1 MASTTAAQKT
11 TNAKATNAKATNAKA
26 TNAKATNAKATNA
39 KASSTARK
47 ASAPRKAKAF
57 SIVEWKGELTKA
69 AKAER
74 SAASMVL
81 DCLITVRDKGYGEKD
96 IRAMVRDAFADAGWQ
111 DKTLQKRTSDAM
123 AIFKAAKLPDD
134 MPKNLQ
140 RAADACR
147 ALNPSKPRKPRAGT
161 DAPKAGKVD
170 KASSANKADDAP
182 SKDVEPLDIA
192 KAREAL
198 RGTINGMLKRA
209 DDEAADWLAT
219 MMDMLDADVE

>member
-1 MASTTAAQKT
+1 MTDAATAKKT
-11 TNAKATNAKATNAKA
+11 

-47 ASAPRKAKAF
+47 TTPRKTKVF
-57 SIVEWKGELTKA
+57 SIVEWKSELTKA

-81 DCLITVRDKGYGEKD
+81 DCLIAVRDKGYGEKD
-96 IRAMVRDAFADAGWQ
+96 IRAMVRDAFSDAGWQ

-170 KASSANKADDAP
+170 KASSANKDANAP
-182 SKDVEPLDIA
+182 SKDVEPLDIG

-198 RGTINGMLKRA
+198 RGTISGMLKRA
-209 DDEAADWLAT
+209 DDEAADWLAS
-219 MMDMLDADVE
+219 MMDMLDADLDVFDAPDE

>member
-1 MASTTAAQKT
+1 MANASTAQKT
-11 TNAKATNAKATNAKA
+11 TNT
-26 TNAKATNAKATNA
+26 ATNAKATNA
-39 KASSTARK
+39 KASSTTRK

-81 DCLITVRDKGYGEKD
+81 DCLVTIRDKGYGEKD
-96 IRAMVRDAFADAGWQ
+96 VRAMVRDAFADAGWQ

-170 KASSANKADDAP
+170 KADDAP